1 MADRMIKD
9 GRGIPS
15 MLWVQFGLS
24 AALLAGT
31 LALIAWLVSDVLS
44 SLPPMEAVPKDQQ
57 VGWNNFETW
66 FLVFEAIAL
75 VWITVRWA
83 RWRPTLTDRVA
94 RNLTKE
100 ELARRRREDRHPA
113 RTWQGWSEVIILLF
127 VLAPG
132 LVFASQYARTA
143 KPTYDDRRQGLVV
156 LARRCPA
163 LKSEIDALIA
173 RGVPTSEQVVSMRVR
188 AKVITKAPMRGQVC
202 NVGAVS

>member
-1 MADRMIKD
+1 MADRMVKD
-9 GRGIPS
+9 RRDIPP

-31 LALIAWLVSDVLS
+31 LAVIAWLVSDVLS
-44 SLPPMEAVPKDQQ
+44 SLPPLEAVPKDQQ

-66 FLVFEAIAL
+66 FLVFEAVALMWIA
-75 VWITVRWA
+75 VRWA
-83 RWRPTLTDRVA
+83 AWRPGVKDRFV
-94 RNLTKE
+94 RNLSKE
-100 ELARRRREDRHPA
+100 EIARRCREDRHPA
-113 RTWQGWSEVIILLF
+113 RTWQGWSEVIILLC

-132 LVFASQYARTA
+132 LVFASQYAHTA
-143 KPTYDDRRQGLVV
+143 KPTYDDRRQGLVA

-163 LKSEIDALIA
+163 LKPEIDAMIA

>member
-1 MADRMIKD
+1 MAGRIVKD
-9 GRGIPS
+9 GRGIAP
-15 MLWVQFGLS
+15 MGWVRIGLT

-31 LALIAWLVSDVLS
+31 LAVLAWMASEVVSSASV
-44 SLPPMEAVPKDQQ
+44 PQAVPKDQQ

-75 VWITVRWA
+75 MWIAVRWA
-83 RWRPTLTDRVA
+83 AWRPGVKDGFV
-94 RNLTKE
+94 RNLSKE
-100 ELARRRREDRHPA
+100 EIARRRRDDRHPA

-132 LVFASQYARTA
+132 LVFASQYAHTA
-143 KPTYDDRRQGLVV
+143 KPAYDDRRQGLVS

-163 LKSEIDALIA
+163 LKPEIDALIA
-173 RGVPTSEQVVSMRVR
+173 KGVPTSEQVVSMRVR

-202 NVGAVS
+202 SVGAVS

>member
-1 MADRMIKD
+1 MADRMVKD
-9 GRGIPS
+9 RRGIPP
-15 MLWVQFGLS
+15 MLWLQFGLS

-31 LALIAWLVSDVLS
+31 LAVIAWLVSDVFS
-44 SLPPMEAVPKDQQ
+44 SLPPLEAVPKDQQ

-75 VWITVRWA
+75 VWIAVRWA
-83 RWRPTLTDRVA
+83 RWRPTLTERVA

-113 RTWQGWSEVIILLF
+113 RTWLGWSEVFMLLF

-132 LVFASQYARTA
+132 LVFASQYAHTA
-143 KPTYDDRRQGLVV
+143 KPTYDDRRQGLVS

-163 LKSEIDALIA
+163 LKPEIDAMIA